1 MNKTGEVRGRPSR
14 AGRPNSAPRDPW
26 LRPILLAAYWV
37 TVLAHVA
44 LVGGL
49 LYQGA
54 LVLR

>member
-44 LVGGL
+44 FGVGL
-49 LYQGA
+49 LSQGV